1 MRSQSKRGHIGTFIL
16 FQVDFLLISSV
27 GCEKISTVHILGS
40 MAMDSAEL
48 PEKSRLIEKLSFKA
62 FNSGSE
68 IEVEHYV
75 FGYR

>member
-16 FQVDFLLISSV
+16 LQVSNA

-48 PEKSRLIEKLSFKA
+48 PEKSRLIEKLSFEPFK
-62 FNSGSE
+62 FGSE
-68 IEVEHYV
+68 IEMSRYV